1 MKLNINEKQNNGENK
16 KKILDIYAYM
26 LMATSIIV
34 LLMVFVADI
43 MGYIL
48 GAKPIILNF
57 SISII
62 TAILALILGII
73 ELKVNKR
80 KTVVHVWIV
89 SFCITVVTV
98 FNLMVVAQV
107 SGGVAD
113 KPIIYLYP
121 EEETNV
127 SVELP
132 EDDRLLVSYPK
143 YEESWKVLAKENGDL
158 VDLET
163 GRNLY
168 SLYYENK
175 NVVDFKVEKEG
186 FVVKGEDTA
195 KFLEEKLEI
204 LGLNERE
211 AEEFIIY
218 WLPKLEENKY
228 NYIRFASVEEIE
240 ENMPLEISPKPDTT
254 IRVLMTYKG
263 LDRKIEVEEQKL
275 ETPKREG
282 FVAVEWGGTEIK

>member
-1 MKLNINEKQNNGENK
+1 MDSNEKENNKEK
-16 KKILDIYAYM
+16 LARYSFFLLIIALA
-26 LMATSIIV
+26 SII
-34 LLMVFVADI
+34 LSFIIGLFLE
-43 MGYIL
+43 IL
-48 GAKPIILNF
+48 FLSLIVPIILNVLA
-57 SISII
+57 I
-62 TAILALILGII
+62 ILATGALKTKERKLAIKCII
-73 ELKVNKR
+73 IGFLFIIIYGYFWTSTTKSAIMASNMDSK
-80 KTVVHVWIV
+80 
-89 SFCITVVTV
+89 
-98 FNLMVVAQV
+98 
-107 SGGVAD
+107 

>member
-1 MKLNINEKQNNGENK
+1 MKLNEKENKKENK
-16 KKILDIYAYM
+16 KKKLDIYAYI
-26 LMATSIIV
+26 LIV
-34 LLMVFVADI
+34 
-43 MGYIL
+43 
-48 GAKPIILNF
+48 
-57 SISII
+57 ISII
-62 TAILALILGII
+62 SLVLGLALEIRILIFPIPIISNILALILGII
-73 ELKVNKR
+73 ELKTSK
-80 KTVVHVWIV
+80 KKKIIYAWIA
-89 SFCITVVTV
+89 SLGITLFILLAIVMYEQVPGVT
-98 FNLMVVAQV
+98 NY
-107 SGGVAD
+107 

-121 EEETNV
+121 EEETKV

-132 EDDRLLVSYPK
+132 KDDRLLVSYPK
-143 YEESWKVLAKENGDL
+143 YEKSWEVLAKEDGNL

-168 SLYYENK
+168 SLYYESE
-175 NVVDFKVEKEG
+175 NVVEFKVEKEG
-186 FVVKGEDTA
+186 FVVKGEDTV

-228 NYIRFASVEEIE
+228 NYIRFASEEEIE
-240 ENMPLEISPKPDTT
+240 KNMPLEINPKPDTI
-254 IRVLMTYKG
+254 IRILMTYKG

-275 ETPKREG
+275 ETPEREG

>member
-1 MKLNINEKQNNGENK
+1 MDSNEKENNRENK
-16 KKILDIYAYM
+16 KKTLDIYAYI
-26 LMATSIIV
+26 LII
-34 LLMVFVADI
+34 
-43 MGYIL
+43 
-48 GAKPIILNF
+48 
-57 SISII
+57 ISII
-62 TAILALILGII
+62 SLVLGFALEIRTLIFPIPILSSILALILGII
-73 ELKVNKR
+73 ELKASKR
-80 KTVVHVWIV
+80 KEIIYKWIASLGITLFILLAVVMYEQA
-89 SFCITVVTV
+89 SGVV
-98 FNLMVVAQV
+98 
-107 SGGVAD
+107 D

-121 EEETNV
+121 EEETKV

-132 EDDRLLVSYPK
+132 KDDRLLVSYPK
-143 YEESWKVLAKENGDL
+143 YEESWEVLAKENGDL

-168 SLYYENK
+168 SLYYESK
-175 NVVDFKVEKEG
+175 NVIDFKVENEG

-195 KFLEEKLEI
+195 KFLEEKLDI

-228 NYIRFASVEEIE
+228 NYIRFASEEEIE

-254 IRVLMTYKG
+254 IRVLMTFKG
-263 LDRKIEVEEQKL
+263 LDREIEVEEQKL
-275 ETPKREG
+275 ETLEREG

>member
-1 MKLNINEKQNNGENK
+1 MKSNEKKNNG
-16 KKILDIYAYM
+16 KILDICAYM
-26 LMATSIIV
+26 LMITSIIV
-34 LLMVFVADI
+34 LAMLFVADI
-43 MGYIL
+43 MGYTPETKQIT
-48 GAKPIILNF
+48 LNL
-57 SISII
+57 SISIVSDV
-62 TAILALILGII
+62 LALAIGII
-73 ELKVNKR
+73 NLAMNERKAVIIISIIIIIIIFFFGYIIYDKASLVVN
-80 KTVVHVWIV
+80 
-89 SFCITVVTV
+89 
-98 FNLMVVAQV
+98 A
-107 SGGVAD
+107 

-121 EEETNV
+121 EEETKV

-132 EDDRLLVSYPK
+132 KDDRLLVSYPK
-143 YEESWKVLAKENGDL
+143 YEKSWEVLAKEDGNL

-168 SLYYENK
+168 SLYYESE
-175 NVVDFKVEKEG
+175 NVVEFKVEKEG
-186 FVVKGEDTA
+186 FIVKGEDTV

-228 NYIRFASVEEIE
+228 NYIRFASKEEIE
-240 ENMPLEISPKPDTT
+240 KNMPLEINPKPDTT
-254 IRVLMTYKG
+254 IRILMTYKG

-275 ETPKREG
+275 ENPERKG

>member
-1 MKLNINEKQNNGENK
+1 MKSNEKENKKENK
-16 KKILDIYAYM
+16 KKELDIYAYI
-26 LMATSIIV
+26 LIV
-34 LLMVFVADI
+34 
-43 MGYIL
+43 
-48 GAKPIILNF
+48 
-57 SISII
+57 ISII
-62 TAILALILGII
+62 SLVLGLALEIRILIFPIPIISNILALILGII
-73 ELKVNKR
+73 ELKTSKKKKIIYAWIASLGITLFILLAIVMYEQASG
-80 KTVVHVWIV
+80 VV
-89 SFCITVVTV
+89 
-98 FNLMVVAQV
+98 
-107 SGGVAD
+107 D

-121 EEETNV
+121 EEETKV

-132 EDDRLLVSYPK
+132 KDDRLLVSYPK
-143 YEESWKVLAKENGDL
+143 YEKSWEVLAKEDGNL

-168 SLYYENK
+168 SLYYESE
-175 NVVDFKVEKEG
+175 NVVEFKVEKEG
-186 FVVKGEDTA
+186 FIVKGEDTV

-228 NYIRFASVEEIE
+228 NYIRFASEEEIE
-240 ENMPLEISPKPDTT
+240 KNMPLEINPKPDTT
-254 IRVLMTYKG
+254 IRILMTYKG

-275 ETPKREG
+275 ENPERKG

>member
-1 MKLNINEKQNNGENK
+1 MKSNEKKNNG
-16 KKILDIYAYM
+16 KILDICAYM
-26 LMATSIIV
+26 LMITSIIV
-34 LLMVFVADI
+34 LAMLFVADI
-43 MGYIL
+43 MGYTPETKQIT
-48 GAKPIILNF
+48 LNL
-57 SISII
+57 SISIVSDV
-62 TAILALILGII
+62 LALAIGII
-73 ELKVNKR
+73 NLAMNERKAVIIISIIIIIIIFFFGYIIYDKASFVVN
-80 KTVVHVWIV
+80 
-89 SFCITVVTV
+89 
-98 FNLMVVAQV
+98 A
-107 SGGVAD
+107 

-121 EEETNV
+121 EEETKV

-132 EDDRLLVSYPK
+132 KDDRLLVSYPK
-143 YEESWKVLAKENGDL
+143 YEKSWEVLAKEDGNL

-168 SLYYENK
+168 SLYYESE
-175 NVVDFKVEKEG
+175 NVVEFKVEKEG
-186 FVVKGEDTA
+186 FIVKGEDTV

-228 NYIRFASVEEIE
+228 NYIRFASKEEIE
-240 ENMPLEISPKPDTT
+240 KNMPLEINPKPDTT
-254 IRVLMTYKG
+254 IRILMTYKG

-275 ETPKREG
+275 ENPERKG